1 MNVLRT
7 VDGRIRVPD
16 ARIGIGL
23 GLVALS
29 VLGGLRIS
37 GASEPRREVLAFAG
51 SFATGHIV
59 ERDDLEVVQVRA
71 DGPSVGTFVAAA
83 DRSRI
88 VGRVLARP
96 VQEHAPV
103 LTRDVGTTT
112 ADVREITV
120 PVTAAHALGGDLAPG
135 DRVDVLA
142 TFDREGDAAR
152 TLVVTSRAEVVA
164 AIRDDAVFGG
174 AGAVS
179 ALTLSVRNED
189 AMYVVFAARTADID
203 VVRSAQAPD
212 GRTRVDIS
220 EVP

>member
-1 MNVLRT
+1 MGLRGR
-7 VDGRIRVPD
+7 DGRLRVPD
-16 ARIGIGL
+16 ARVGIGL

-37 GASEPRREVLAFAG
+37 GASAPSRKVLVFGAP
-51 SFATGHIV
+51 FATGHIV
-59 ERDDLEVVQVRA
+59 AREDLEVSEVRA
-71 DGPSVGTFVAAA
+71 EGPSSRTFVSAGELTRIIG
-83 DRSRI
+83 RSL
-88 VGRVLARP
+88 VRP
-96 VQEHAPV
+96 VQANAPV
-103 LTRDVGTTT
+103 LTQDVG
-112 ADVREITV
+112 ARRRDVREITV

-142 TFDREGDAAR
+142 TFDRESDAAR
-152 TLVVTSRAEVVA
+152 TLVVTSGAEVVA
-164 AIRDDAVFGG
+164 AVRDDAVFGG

-203 VVRSAQAPD
+203 VVRSAGVPD
-212 GRTRVDIS
+212 GRTRVDIT